1 MILNDI
7 AEVLY
12 APAKAF
18 KRIIENPK
26 YLSAFLVLILFFVVA
41 IGYETATFSKVY
53 VENTSPGVNE
63 FAKYTNATY
72 WQASEN
78 MVVSNNYS
86 DYFNYSIYVSTF
98 GLPASDS
105 QAYYNIFSNYTRDIG
120 PSSLQI
126 NGTNVSNA
134 SVAIGS
140 VFNVDCSSSGFQNI
154 SMVIKEVSPSTSPQ
168 KAVLTLYSIND
179 ADFFKYDLTSS
190 LTSTSDWQNLTI
202 PLGPNA
208 QGWTS
213 SGSPNWSNITS
224 IKLDL
229 IYATS
234 SNVNIHIGAL
244 FFRGQY
250 IQDLNSGIL
259 YSYLAMALQVVF
271 TWFILTAIIYL
282 FFKGLKT
289 NVVWKP
295 LLIAIGFSTAVMI
308 IREIVNLVASLAL
321 PMIYLPYD
329 VTFGA
334 AANLSGLPFPPQAI
348 GNAIYYPVEAIGRLT
363 PASQAAANLIT
374 SQTGYLGIVALLTLV
389 VSYVW
394 LGFLVS
400 KVIGTI
406 KPEFSLGK
414 KLGISVGSVIITIV
428 IILLVLQIPV

>member
-1 MILNDI
+1 LILNDI

-18 KRIIENPK
+18 KRILENPK
-26 YLSAFLVLILFFVVA
+26 YLGAFLVLLLFFVVA
-41 IGYETATFSKVY
+41 IGYETVTFSKVY
-53 VENTSPGVNE
+53 VENTSPTVNE

-78 MVVSNNYS
+78 VAVSNNYS

-98 GLPASDS
+98 GLPATDS
-105 QAYYNIFSNYTRDIG
+105 RAYYNIFSNYTKDIG

-126 NGTNVSNA
+126 NGTNVSNISA
-134 SVAIGS
+134 AIGS
-140 VFNVDCSSSGFQNI
+140 VFNIDCSSNGFQNL
-154 SMVIKEVSPSTSPQ
+154 SMVIKEVTPNAAPHSAT
-168 KAVLTLYSIND
+168 LTLYSIND
-179 ADFFKYDLTSS
+179 ADSFKYDLTSS

-202 PLGPNA
+202 PLGSNA

-229 IYATS
+229 VYPS
-234 SNVNIHIGAL
+234 GSNVNVHIGAL

-250 IQDLNSGIL
+250 VQNLNSGIL
-259 YSYLAMALQVVF
+259 YTYLSMALQVVF

-289 NVVWKP
+289 DVIWKP

-308 IREIVNLVASLAL
+308 IRELVNLVAALAM

-329 VTFGA
+329 ITFGA

-348 GNAIYYPVEAIGRLT
+348 GQAIFYPVEALGRLT
-363 PASQAAANLIT
+363 PASQAAATLMT
-374 SQTGYLGIVALLTLV
+374 SQTGYLGIVAMLTLI

-394 LGFLVS
+394 LGFIVS
-400 KVIGTI
+400 NVIGTM
-406 KPEFSLGK
+406 KPEFSMGK
-414 KLGISVGSVIITIV
+414 KLGITAGSIIITIV
-428 IILLVLQIPV
+428 IILLVLSIPI